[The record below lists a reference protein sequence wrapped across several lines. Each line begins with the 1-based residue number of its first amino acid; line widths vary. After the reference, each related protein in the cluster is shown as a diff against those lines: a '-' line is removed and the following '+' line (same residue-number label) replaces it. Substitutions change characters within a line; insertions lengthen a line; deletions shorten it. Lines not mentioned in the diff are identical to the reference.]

1 MKVLLATAAVLLF
14 SGAASADSF
23 DTVNLTGTTN
33 TVPGVTAQKTMSF
46 SFTRDTS
53 TNALRNFVLNA
64 APPVG
69 GFSRT
74 PPHALGERAMAV
86 STSFSAA
93 EPGTLALLGVGLV
106 GFLLRKPKKPA
117 ISATWEPLA

>member
-1 MKVLLATAAVLLF
+1 MKVLLATAAVLVFLC
-14 SGAASADSF
+14 AASADSF
-23 DTVNLTGTTN
+23 DTLNLAPRTTIA
-33 TVPGVTAQKTMSF
+33 PGFSTQKTMSLT
-46 SFTRDTS
+46 FTRDT
-53 TNALRNFVLNA
+53 TRNIVLNTA
-64 APPVG
+64 RATG

-93 EPGTLALLGVGLV
+93 EPGTLALLSVGLV